1 MSAIVHYEV
10 YVYQTNAWD
19 LLGRYPSEK
28 RTEALEYAKR
38 IEHSEK
44 KPTKVVKETYD
55 LDTQTFAEA
64 MVYLSEIQKPQ
75 PYKSSPYENAVIPM
89 TKITDSDKKKS
100 GLAEGITM
108 LFLATAFSMIAAG
121 VLTAMSLRGMS
132 YAGVMPEDLAST
144 HFVLGMFTFF
154 FLAFSIPT
162 ASKWV
167 DWNALLGVPDEI
179 RESDSKYS
187 REPDYSRNKLYEMN
201 RTSSVSH
208 TYPVLNK
215 FAQSIYDFID
225 RLTGKKPLHES
236 QEEAERAMEKKAAE
250 LELLEQKRQEQEEEE
265 FKKQTENQELEE
277 KAEEEVAAPPP
288 PPEAVLQASETEEQ
302 EEEEETASIVIPP
315 ELEKDYMKLTTF
327 LSLILR
333 VLQDKNILLNTY
345 ARFGI
350 ELFLA
355 GASEQLCKTRML
367 SKQQN
372 RLLLSGLLE
381 ILGRSPTLA
390 DLFYDKIDEYVLE
403 PKYLPVIENGGKSM
417 EIYMNN
423 SSSPE
428 MISLI
433 QATMN
438 KWITPNKKEM
448 SASGIYTIMFTDIV
462 SSTHMTQTLGD
473 RLAQQ
478 LIHRHNTIVRQALS
492 TCGGDEIKQ
501 TGDGI
506 MASFAWASNA
516 IDAAIAIQKSVR
528 LYNRQSPTV
537 PLEIRIGL
545 NAGEPIVENNDLF
558 GLTVQIASRICG
570 EAGKDQIY
578 VSSVVKELA
587 IGKNYSFKPLGNF
600 TLKGISEPQA
610 LYEVLWQSRNKEKP
624 AQKPQEEKPDE
635 PQEVELSA
643 VLPEF

>member
-28 RTEALEYAKR
+28 RAEALDYAKR

-64 MVYLSEIQKPQ
+64 LVYLSEIQKPQ
-75 PYKSSPYENAVIPM
+75 QQHKSSPYENAVIPT
-89 TKITDSDKKKS
+89 TKIVDLDKKRS

-121 VLTAMSLRGMS
+121 VLTAMSLRGMA
-132 YAGVMPEDLAST
+132 YADIMPEDLAST
-144 HFVLGMFTFF
+144 HFVLGLFTFF

-167 DWNALLGVPDEI
+167 DWNALLGVPEDVQNP
-179 RESDSKYS
+179 DPKYS
-187 REPDYSRNKLYEMN
+187 RDADYSRTKLYEMN
-201 RTSSVSH
+201 KQSNASRTH
-208 TYPVLNK
+208 PVLNK
-215 FAQSIYDFID
+215 FAQSVYDFID
-225 RLTGKKPLHES
+225 RMMGRKPLHERL
-236 QEEAERAMEKKAAE
+236 EEAERAMEEKAAE
-250 LELLEQKRQEQEEEE
+250 LELLEQKKQEEEE
-265 FKKQTENQELEE
+265 LKKETEKQ
-277 KAEEEVAAPPP
+277 EEEQKEEEQPAAPPP
-288 PPEAVLQASETEEQ
+288 PPEAVIQTSEAQ
-302 EEEEETASIVIPP
+302 EEEDDEEPAAVVIPP
-315 ELEKDYMKLTTF
+315 ELEKDYLKLTTF

-333 VLQDKNILLNTY
+333 VMQDKNILLNTY

-350 ELFLA
+350 ELLLA
-355 GASEQLCKTRML
+355 GASEQMCKIRML

-381 ILGRSPTLA
+381 LLGRSPTLA
-390 DLFYDKIDEYVLE
+390 ELFFDKIDEYMLE
-403 PKYLPVIENGGKSM
+403 PKYLPVIENGAKSM

-438 KWITPNKKEM
+438 KWITPDKKEM

-506 MASFAWASNA
+506 MASFPWASNA
-516 IDAAIAIQKSVR
+516 IDAAIAIQKAVKT
-528 LYNRQSPTV
+528 YNRQSPTV

-558 GLTVQIASRICG
+558 GLTVQIASRICS
-570 EAGKDQIY
+570 EAGKNQIY

-587 IGKNYSFKPLGNF
+587 IGKNYSFKPLGDF

-610 LYEVLWQSRNKEKP
+610 IYEVLWQNKPKEKP
-624 AQKPQEEKPDE
+624 SQKQQNEKPADQ
-635 PQEVELSA
+635 PEVELST

>member
-1 MSAIVHYEV
+1 MSVIVHYEV

-19 LLGRYPSEK
+19 LLGRYPAEK

-64 MVYLSEIQKPQ
+64 LVYLSEIQKPLQ
-75 PYKSSPYENAVIPM
+75 PKSSPYENAAIPT
-89 TKITDSDKKKS
+89 TKIMDPEKKKS
-100 GLAEGITM
+100 GMTEGITM

-167 DWNALLGVPDEI
+167 DWNALLGVPENIQD
-179 RESDSKYS
+179 SDPKYS
-187 REPDYSRNKLYEMN
+187 RDSDYSRNRLYEMDKI
-201 RTSSVSH
+201 SGVSH
-208 TYPVLNK
+208 THPVLNK

-225 RLTGKKPLHES
+225 RLTGKKPLHER
-236 QEEAERAMEKKAAE
+236 QEEAERAMEEKAAE
-250 LELLEQKRQEQEEEE
+250 LELLEQKKQEEEE
-265 FKKQTENQELEE
+265 LKKQNEEQKEQQEKEE
-277 KAEEEVAAPPP
+277 QPAAPPP
-288 PPEAVLQASETEEQ
+288 PPEAVLQPETE
-302 EEEEETASIVIPP
+302 EEEEETAAVVIPP

-355 GASEQLCKTRML
+355 GASEQLCKIKML

-390 DLFYDKIDEYVLE
+390 ELFYDKIDEYMLE
-403 PKYLPVIENGGKSM
+403 PKYLPVIENGAKSM
-417 EIYMNN
+417 EIYLNN

-438 KWITPNKKEM
+438 KWITPGKKEM
-448 SASGIYTIMFTDIV
+448 PASGIYTIMFTDIV

-516 IDAAIAIQKSVR
+516 IDAAVAIQKAVKT
-528 LYNRQSPTV
+528 YNHQSPTV

-558 GLTVQIASRICG
+558 GLTVQIASRICS
-570 EAGKDQIY
+570 EAGKDQVY
-578 VSSVVKELA
+578 VSSVVKDLA
-587 IGKNYSFKPLGNF
+587 MGKNYSFKPLGNF
-600 TLKGISEPQA
+600 TLKGISDPQA
-610 LYEVLWQSRNKEKP
+610 LFEVLWQSKTKEKTE
-624 AQKPQEEKPDE
+624 KKQEEKKQE
-635 PQEVELSA
+635 RPQEVELSA
-643 VLPEF
+643 ILPEF